1 MIKTKKINLRYVTN
15 EKGKKTEV
23 ILKVKDYEEI
33 LDDLN
38 DLAVIAERKNEKTIP
53 HSEVLKELKKN
64 GAI

>member
-23 ILKVKDYEEI
+23 ILKVKDFEEI
-33 LDDLN
+33 LEDLN
-38 DLAVIAERKNEKTIP
+38 DLAVIAERKNEKVIP